1 MALVEIRKLKA
12 GTFLGL
18 WKIEETEE
26 AYREQLWLDVD
37 ELDFLASIKHES
49 RRLQWL
55 ASRLLIR
62 TIIKPKGQILMEW
75 DDFGKPV
82 IINYAFEVSISHCKD
97 MVAVVVGDARTGI
110 DVEQKTDKIGRI
122 AHKFL
127 NAGEKGFIEEVRAL
141 EYQLVIWAAKETL
154 FKYVG
159 GGGIDFRKHL
169 QVKPFVLS
177 DKGTFTM
184 SYTKGDV
191 EEHQLHYEWLENHIL
206 TYCL

>member
-1 MALVEIRKLKA
+1 LALVEIRKLRA

-18 WKIEETEE
+18 WRIEESEE
-26 AYREQLWLDVD
+26 EYREQLWLD
-37 ELDFLASIKHES
+37 EEEMEFLASISHES

-62 TIIKPKGQILMEW
+62 RIIQPKGQILMEW

-97 MVAVVVGDARTGI
+97 MVAVIVGDTVTGI
-110 DVEQKTDKIGRI
+110 DIEQKTNKIGRI
-122 AHKFL
+122 AHKFM
-127 NAGEKGFIEEVRAL
+127 NAAEKEFVEEHQAL
-141 EYQLVIWAAKETL
+141 EYQLIIWAAKETV

-159 GGGIDFRKHL
+159 GGGIDFREHL
-169 QVKPFVLS
+169 HVKPFVLKE
-177 DKGTFTM
+177 KGSFDM
-184 SYTKGDV
+184 QYTKREIEDHV
-191 EEHQLHYEWLENHIL
+191 LHYEWIEDHIL

>member
-1 MALVEIRKLKA
+1 MALVEIRKLRA

-18 WKIEETEE
+18 WRIEESEE
-26 AYREQLWLDVD
+26 EYREQLWLDD
-37 ELDFLASIKHES
+37 EEMAFLASISHES

-62 TIIKPKGQILMEW
+62 RIIQPKGQILMEW

-97 MVAVVVGDARTGI
+97 MVAVIVGDSVTGI
-110 DVEQKTDKIGRI
+110 DIEQKTDKIGRI

-127 NAGEKGFIEEVRAL
+127 NSAEKEFIEEQKAL
-141 EYQLVIWAAKETL
+141 EYQLVIWAAKETV

-159 GGGIDFRKHL
+159 GGGIDFRQHL
-169 QVKPFVLS
+169 HVKPFVLQE
-177 DKGTFTM
+177 KGVFDM
-184 SYTKGDV
+184 QYTKKKV
-191 EEHQLHYEWLENHIL
+191 EDHLLHYEWIEDHIL